1 MGGGGINL
9 QFLKAKAVVRFKQTA
24 NEVSKAGRPRT
35 LTKEYLGLIKWKGA
49 KKAKTQ
55 RPLLFCTIFTN

>member
-35 LTKEYLGLIKWKGA
+35 HYEGILG
-49 KKAKTQ
+49 TDQ
-55 RPLLFCTIFTN
+55 VERR